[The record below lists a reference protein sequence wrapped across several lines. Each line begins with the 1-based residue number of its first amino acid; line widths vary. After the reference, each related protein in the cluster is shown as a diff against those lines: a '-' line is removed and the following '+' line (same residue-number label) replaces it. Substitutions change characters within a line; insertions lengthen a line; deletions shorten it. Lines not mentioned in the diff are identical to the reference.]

1 MRTLAWLLCGA
12 FLGLAEPAFLNQSVV
27 PPAAPPVMPPE
38 TPATLIQEDA
48 ANGLELWDTLLG
60 RMWIPRP
67 GIYVIKHLQW
77 EQAIQKVYDHP
88 QVRVHSGDVVIDCGA
103 HIGGFTRVALRA
115 GARLVVAIE
124 PEQANL
130 VAFRRNLEAELK
142 AGKVKIIEKGVWDKT
157 GRIALHVSKTG
168 DSHSVVIPQNGQRDE
183 SIEVTTID
191 SLVNSLKLTRVD
203 FIKMDIEGA
212 EQNALR
218 GAHEVLRRFKP
229 RLAISS
235 YHLKG
240 DPGAISTLVWG
251 CRADYLVDS
260 KDYVEGP
267 EGSTVPKV
275 LFFR

>member
-1 MRTLAWLLCGA
+1 MKTLASVLCGVFIA
-12 FLGLAEPAFLNQSVV
+12 TTIPASFNQSVV
-27 PPAAPPVMPPE
+27 PPAAPPVMPPD
-38 TPATLIQEDA
+38 TPLTLIQEDA
-48 ANGLELWDTLLG
+48 AQGLELWDTLLG
-60 RMWIPRP
+60 RLWIPKP

-88 QVRVHSGDVVIDCGA
+88 QVHVRPGDVVIDCGA

-142 AGKVKIIEKGVWDKT
+142 AGKVKLIEMGVWDKT
-157 GRIALHVSKTG
+157 GRLARHVSKTG
-168 DSHSVVIPQNGQRDE
+168 DSHSVVLPQNGQRDE

-191 SLVNSLKLTRVD
+191 DLANHLKLTRVD
-203 FIKMDIEGA
+203 YIKMDIEGA
-212 EQNALR
+212 ERNALR
-218 GAHEVLRRFKP
+218 GAHHVLRRFKP

-240 DPGAISTLVWG
+240 DPGAIATLVWES
-251 CRADYLVDS
+251 RVDYLVDS
-260 KDYVEGP
+260 KDFVEGP

-275 LFFR
+275 LFFH

>member
-1 MRTLAWLLCGA
+1 MKTLASVLCGVFIA
-12 FLGLAEPAFLNQSVV
+12 MTIPASFNQSVV
-27 PPAAPPVMPPE
+27 PPAAPPVMPPD
-38 TPATLIQEDA
+38 TPLTLIQEDA
-48 ANGLELWDTLLG
+48 AQGLELWDTLLG
-60 RMWIPRP
+60 RLWIPKP

-88 QVRVHSGDVVIDCGA
+88 QVHVRPGDVVIDCGA

-142 AGKVKIIEKGVWDKT
+142 AGKVKLIEMGVWDKT
-157 GRIALHVSKTG
+157 GRLALHVSKTG
-168 DSHSVVIPQNGQRDE
+168 DSHSVVLPQNGQRDE

-191 SLVNSLKLTRVD
+191 DLANHLKLTRVD
-203 FIKMDIEGA
+203 YIKMDIEGA
-212 EQNALR
+212 ERNALR
-218 GAHEVLRRFKP
+218 GAHHVLRRFKP

-240 DPGAISTLVWG
+240 DPGAIATLVWES
-251 CRADYLVDS
+251 RVDYLVDS
-260 KDYVEGP
+260 KDFVEGP

-275 LFFR
+275 LFFH